1 MSSRRK
7 LLPYRYSLAGS
18 ILTARERV
26 MSPIRPILRAAGITE
41 QQWRVLRVLVDQGS
55 LDPSS
60 LAECALLHAPSVT
73 RILRDLVERQFV
85 ERCIDPTDG
94 RRSIIAI
101 TDAGRDLFEN
111 TAVETLKLLETYA
124 NTFGEDRIRNLI
136 DELQALSEALAP
148 LGGETGDP
156 E

>member
-1 MSSRRK
+1 MSSPRK
-7 LLPYRYSLAGS
+7 LLPYRTSLAGS

-26 MSPIRPILRAAGITE
+26 MSPIRPFLRAAGITE
-41 QQWRVLRVLVDQGS
+41 QQWRVLRALVDQGP

-60 LAECALLHAPSVT
+60 LAECAMLHAPSVT
-73 RILRDLVERQFV
+73 RILRDLVERRYV
-85 ERCIDPTDG
+85 ERGTDKRDG

-101 TDAGRDLFEN
+101 TAAGRDLFEN
-111 TAVETLKLLETYA
+111 TAIETVKLLNAYDEI
-124 NTFGEDRIRNLI
+124 FGAERIRHLI

-148 LGGETGDP
+148 LGGEAGDP